1 MKVNSPLNGGGRDT
15 SYVLPDNKKYST
27 TASQRSIIYHE
38 LKKSKDGLTTFD
50 IRSKFDIP
58 HPGARV
64 MELRN
69 QGHEIV
75 TVWDLDSMPGG
86 YLHRVARYVLMPERQ
101 GRLF

>member
-1 MKVNSPLNGGGRDT
+1 MKRNSPQEGGRDT
-15 SYVLPDNKKYST
+15 SVVLPDLKKYST
-27 TASQRSIIYHE
+27 AASQRSIIFQC
-38 LKKSKDGLTTFD
+38 LKESVDGLTTFD
-50 IRSKFDIP
+50 IRVKFDIP

-75 TVWDLDSMPGG
+75 TVWDVDSMPGG
-86 YLHRVARYVLMPERQ
+86 HLHRVARYVLMPEVQ

>member
-1 MKVNSPLNGGGRDT
+1 MKNKGQKDGGQSAVHVVQD
-15 SYVLPDNKKYST
+15 PQKYSS
-27 TASQRSIIYHE
+27 TASQRSIIYQKLTE
-38 LKKSKDGLTTFD
+38 LDGGLTTFD

-69 QGHEIV
+69 LGHEIV

-86 YLHRVARYVLMPERQ
+86 YLHRVARYVLTPERQ